1 MRRDESGMKKVN
13 QYHHQLKSN
22 ILQQERIKKCCHEE
36 GKIRG
41 RLRSG
46 LERFNRHFI
55 QNVESPTCDVYF
67 DIRRK
72 SKTWM

>member
-1 MRRDESGMKKVN
+1 MRREESGMSQPVPSSV
-13 QYHHQLKSN
+13 KSN

-67 DIRRK
+67 DRRRK